1 MQDIKTIANKIKEAG
16 GKLYLVGGA
25 VRDELLGKTT
35 HDKDYCVT
43 GITAEKFQEMFLEAH
58 IRGKAFAVF
67 DIEGQEF
74 AMART
79 ESKQG
84 IGHKEFKIKTN
95 PQITIE
101 QDLARRDITINA
113 IAKDVLT
120 QEIIDPFNGR
130 QDLKNKVIKATTE
143 HFKEDPLR
151 VYRVARFAAQ
161 LGFEVEKETINQM
174 MELKSELNS
183 LSSERVFAE
192 LSKALNTKKP
202 SIFFEVLRRADVLD
216 VHFKEIKD
224 LIGAEQPPKYHPEGD
239 AYNHTMLVLDMAAEL
254 TEHLEANRRL
264 EIRFSAL
271 VHDLGKGVTPKE
283 EYPHHY
289 GHENSGAELVGKFG
303 NKIKAPNNLI
313 KCGKTACR
321 EHMRGGIFYKMKPS
335 TKVEFIERVDKSLLG
350 LDGLQIVVICDKTSG
365 GRPSSKDDIS
375 FQYIG
380 KKCLN
385 EVDGEYI
392 KNKYGLNPGIQFGN
406 KLHEERIRWMKN
418 YLKGEEG

>member
-1 MQDIKTIANKIKEAG
+1 MQNIKLIANKIKEAG
-16 GKLYLVGGA
+16 GNLYLVGGA
-25 VRDELLGKTT
+25 IRDELLGKAT
-35 HDKDYCVT
+35 HDEDYCVT
-43 GITAEKFQEMFLEAH
+43 GITAEKFQEIFPEAH

-67 DIEGQEF
+67 DLEGKEF

-84 IGHKEFKIKTN
+84 IGHKEFEITAT

-120 QEIIDPFNGR
+120 GEIIDPFNGI
-130 QDLKNKVIKATTE
+130 QDLKKKIIRATTE

-161 LGFEVEKETINQM
+161 LGFEVEKSTISQM
-174 MELKSELNS
+174 RELKDELDS
-183 LSSERVFAE
+183 LSGERVFTE
-192 LSKALNTKKP
+192 LSKALNTKNP
-202 SIFFEVLRRADVLD
+202 SIFFNVLRKADVLE

-239 AYNHTMLVLDMAAEL
+239 AYNHTMLVLDMSAEL
-254 TEHLEANRRL
+254 TEHLDENRKL

-289 GHENSGAELVGKFG
+289 GHENSGTELVGKFG
-303 NKIKAPNNLI
+303 NKIKVPNNWI

-335 TKVEFIERVDKSLLG
+335 KKVEFIERVDKSLLG

-380 KKCLN
+380 RKCLDEIN
-385 EVDGEYI
+385 GEYI
-392 KNKYGLNPGIQFGN
+392 KNKYGLNPGVQFGN
-406 KLHEERIRWMKN
+406 KLHEERIKWMKE
-418 YLKGEEG
+418 YMR